1 MAPTVRLKG
10 PTRGSNNVS
19 IYSVIVTTGSSK
31 TKKTKNPTS
40 LKVTIRLPKETLK
53 RIHQEDEVT
62 KINEASSDVL
72 TDKSMMITLKYSPKK
87 EKLQQ
92 ARNDTIVSDYTPK
105 TESNIAFSS
114 ERVEEANNTKE
125 PSHSILNNVGYRN
138 IPSNLIFLLKREFGF
153 LNETQEEMEMIDKMV
168 FTLRDPLTAKKIK
181 LPIKSVGCTHFECFD
196 FDNFC
201 VFNHLPYG
209 VRYALRKD
217 LIKKSTDLKKKHKY
231 FADDKAPM
239 NSVVKEFKYQPNY
252 TNMAYFKPPK
262 GVNSSQHHFPT
273 YKCPVC
279 NRAFL
284 LNQLFISDVL
294 NYFVK
299 TTPMDIDRI
308 ELRDMV
314 KYRIVDEKEMVKE
327 VPQENVVVLSDDDNS
342 DDNETTTQIDDKQR
356 SKSSSG
362 HDGPWG
368 SSLNDPFDSDQDTF
382 GSDDS
387 FLLSYNR
394 YKKQTQSF
402 NTSSSPNNLLESTQI
417 DSYAGSG
424 SWEDPVNLD

>member
-1 MAPTVRLKG
+1 M
-10 PTRGSNNVS
+10 
-19 IYSVIVTTGSSK
+19 
-31 TKKTKNPTS
+31 
-40 LKVTIRLPKETLK
+40 
-53 RIHQEDEVT
+53 
-62 KINEASSDVL
+62 
-72 TDKSMMITLKYSPKK
+72 
-87 EKLQQ
+87 
-92 ARNDTIVSDYTPK
+92 
-105 TESNIAFSS
+105 
-114 ERVEEANNTKE
+114 
-125 PSHSILNNVGYRN
+125 
-138 IPSNLIFLLKREFGF
+138 
-153 LNETQEEMEMIDKMV
+153 
-168 FTLRDPLTAKKIK
+168 
-181 LPIKSVGCTHFECFD
+181 
-196 FDNFC
+196 
-201 VFNHLPYG
+201 
-209 VRYALRKD
+209 
-217 LIKKSTDLKKKHKY
+217 KKKHKY

-368 SSLNDPFDSDQDTF
+368 SSLNDPLIQIKILLDQMTAFYCPITDIKNKHKASIQVPHQIT
-382 GSDDS
+382 
-387 FLLSYNR
+387 YW
-394 YKKQTQSF
+394 
-402 NTSSSPNNLLESTQI
+402 NLLK
-417 DSYAGSG
+417 
-424 SWEDPVNLD
+424 